1 MYACFDTAW
10 RIFHTALSLWANFS
24 RGTQIKDS
32 TETRYNRALVTESDT
47 MPFDP
52 TSPEFKRDPY
62 PIYAELR
69 AHTPIFY
76 DDALGMWVV
85 SRHEDVSA
93 LLRDRRLGR
102 SIQHIRTRAELG
114 LPPKDPRYAP
124 FDRLSENSMFD
135 KEPPDHTR
143 LRGLVHKAFTPR
155 RIESLRAQIQA
166 TADALLDAAAAR
178 DSIDLLE
185 DFAVPLPVAV
195 IAELLGVPEADRH
208 KLRPWSAD
216 IVAMYELNH
225 TPAQADRAIQ
235 AAGEF
240 SDYLRHLAAQR
251 LRDPQNDLITALATV
266 EEAGEMLTED
276 ELVSTCVLLLNAGH
290 EATVNVMG
298 NGMWALFRHPDQL
311 ALLRSN
317 PAAHAAGAVEE
328 MMRYDTPLQLFR
340 RWVLEDM
347 DWRGAAFR
355 QGQQVALLF
364 GSANRDEQTFPNADQ
379 LDITRTENP
388 HISFSLGIHFCLGA
402 PLARLELQ
410 TALATLMRR
419 LPTMRLDY
427 EPHFRDSYVIRG
439 LKDLIVSY
447 DQVMR

>member
-1 MYACFDTAW
+1 
-10 RIFHTALSLWANFS
+10 
-24 RGTQIKDS
+24 
-32 TETRYNRALVTESDT
+32 

-52 TSPEFKRDPY
+52 TSPDFKHDPY
-62 PIYAELR
+62 PIYAEMR
-69 AHTPIFY
+69 ANTPIFY
-76 DDALGMWVV
+76 DDALRMWVV
-85 SRHEDVSA
+85 ARHEDVSA

-102 SIQHIRTRAELG
+102 SIEHVKSRAELG
-114 LPPKDPRYAP
+114 LPPRDPRYAP

-155 RIESLRAQIQA
+155 RIEGLRERIQT

-195 IAELLGVPEADRH
+195 IAELLGVPDADRH

-240 SDYLRHLAAQR
+240 ADYLRHLATQR

-298 NGMWALFRHPDQL
+298 NGMWALFRYPDQL
-311 ALLRSN
+311 ALLRAD

-328 MMRYDTPLQLFR
+328 MMRFDTPLQLFR

-347 DWRGAAFR
+347 DFRGFPFH
-355 QGQQVALLF
+355 QGQQVALLY
-364 GSANRDEQTFPNADQ
+364 GSANRDPDVFPNADA
-379 LDITRTENP
+379 LDITRAENP

-410 TALATLMRR
+410 VALAMLIRR

-427 EPHFRDSYVIRG
+427 EPQFRDSYVIRG
-439 LKDLIVSY
+439 LKDLIVRY
-447 DQVMR
+447 DEVVR

>member
-1 MYACFDTAW
+1 M
-10 RIFHTALSLWANFS
+10 S
-24 RGTQIKDS
+24 
-32 TETRYNRALVTESDT
+32 
-47 MPFDP
+47 FDP
-52 TSPEFKRDPY
+52 TSPAFKHDPY
-62 PIYAELR
+62 PIYTELR
-69 AHTPIFY
+69 AQTPIYY
-76 DDALGMWVV
+76 DDALAMWMVA
-85 SRHEDVSA
+85 RHADVST

-102 SIQHIRTRAELG
+102 SIEHVKSRAELG

-143 LRGLVHKAFTPR
+143 LRGLVHKAFAPR
-155 RIESLRAQIQA
+155 RIEGLRVSIQT
-166 TADALLDAAAAR
+166 TADTLLDAASAR
-178 DSIDLLE
+178 DSSFDLLE

-195 IAELLGVPEADRH
+195 IAELLGVPDADRH

-225 TPAQADRAIQ
+225 TSEQADRAIQ
-235 AAGEF
+235 SAAEF

-251 LRDPQNDLITALATV
+251 LSDPQNDLITALATV
-266 EEAGEMLTED
+266 EEAGEVLTED

-311 ALLRSN
+311 VLLRED
-317 PAAHAAGAVEE
+317 PAGHASGAVEE

-347 DWRGAAFR
+347 VFRGFPFQ
-355 QGQQVALLF
+355 QGQQVGLLY
-364 GSANRDEQTFPNADQ
+364 GAANRDPDVFPHAET
-379 LDITRTENP
+379 LDITRADNW
-388 HISFSLGIHFCLGA
+388 HLSFSLGIHFCLGA

-419 LPTMRLDY
+419 MPTLSLVN
-427 EPHFRDSYVIRG
+427 EPQFRDSYVIRG
-439 LKDLIVSY
+439 LKDLIVKC
-447 DQVMR
+447 DGVMRR

>member
-1 MYACFDTAW
+1 
-10 RIFHTALSLWANFS
+10 
-24 RGTQIKDS
+24 
-32 TETRYNRALVTESDT
+32 

-52 TSPEFKRDPY
+52 TSPDFKHDPY

-69 AHTPIFY
+69 AQTPIFY
-76 DDALGMWVV
+76 DDGLCMWVV
-85 SRHEDVSA
+85 ARHEDVSA

-102 SIQHIRTRAELG
+102 SIEHVKSRAELG

-155 RIESLRAQIQA
+155 RIESLRASIQA
-166 TADALLDAAAAR
+166 TADALLAAGGGR
-178 DSIDLLE
+178 DSFDLLE

-195 IAELLGVPEADRH
+195 IAELLGVPEGDRH

-225 TPAQADRAIQ
+225 TPAQAERAIQ
-235 AAGEF
+235 AAEEF
-240 SDYLRHLAAQR
+240 ADYLRHLAAKR

-311 ALLRSN
+311 ALLRDD
-317 PAAHAAGAVEE
+317 PKAHAAGAVEE

-347 DWRGAAFR
+347 DFRGFPFQ
-355 QGQQVALLF
+355 QGQQVALLY
-364 GSANRDEQTFPNADQ
+364 GSANRDAEVFPHADT
-379 LDITRTENP
+379 LDITRADNP

-402 PLARLELQ
+402 PLARFELQ
-410 TALATLMRR
+410 IALATLMRR

-427 EPHFRDSYVIRG
+427 EPQFRDSYVIRG
-439 LKDLIVSY
+439 LKDLIVKY
-447 DQVMR
+447 DGVMR